1 MKDTK
6 TRKATVVISCVAVVA
21 IMFLLIA
28 AGLSGCN
35 KSLIDTTYHY
45 DYAVLVK
52 PNGEIVEGEV
62 QSWDDYEGDQ
72 IQVKI
77 DGVTYLVH
85 SSDVCLESR

>member
-1 MKDTK
+1 MKK
-6 TRKATVVISCVAVVA
+6 NAKVALIGV
-21 IMFLLIA
+21 IA
-28 AGLSGCN
+28 AALMLVLLLCCLSGCN

-52 PNGEIVEGEV
+52 PNGEVVEGEV

-85 SSDVCLESR
+85 SSDICLESR